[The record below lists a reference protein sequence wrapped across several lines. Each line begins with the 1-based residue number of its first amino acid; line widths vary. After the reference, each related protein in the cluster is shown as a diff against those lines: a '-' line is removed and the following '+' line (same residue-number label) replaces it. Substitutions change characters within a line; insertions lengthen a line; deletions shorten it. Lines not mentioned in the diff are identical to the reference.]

1 MSSIQRKRVQAIVL
15 APLMALSLVLPL
27 APARSIIVFD
37 PSNYAQSVLQAARA
51 LQQITNQ
58 IQSLQNQATMI
69 EGMIKNLDHL
79 NFSSLS
85 DMTATLGQVS
95 RLMGAAHD
103 ISFRANETESQIRTL
118 FPGSV
123 QIFATDQNV
132 QAATARLTAQ
142 RNALTQAMLV
152 QSEIT
157 DDANR
162 DAQTLTD
169 LVTQS
174 QAAHGTL
181 QAQQAAN
188 QLLAL
193 TAKQQISLQAMLAA
207 EARATAMESALR
219 LQAQTDGQA
228 ATRRFLGS
236 GHAYTPVP

>member
-1 MSSIQRKRVQAIVL
+1 MNRSQRKRVRAIFLV
-15 APLMALSLVLPL
+15 PIMSVSLMLPI
-27 APARSIIVFD
+27 APAQSIIVFD
-37 PSNYAQSVLQAARA
+37 PGNYAQSVLQAARA

-69 EGMIKNLDHL
+69 EGMVKNLDHL
-79 NFSSLS
+79 DFSSLS
-85 DMTATLGQVS
+85 SMTGTLSQIT

-103 ISFRANETESQIRTL
+103 ISFHATETESQIRTL
-118 FPGSV
+118 FPGSAQV
-123 QIFATDQNV
+123 LATDQGV
-132 QAATARLTAQ
+132 LAATTRLTAQ
-142 RNALTQAMLV
+142 RNALTQTMMV

-162 DAQTLTD
+162 DAQILTD

-174 QAAHGTL
+174 QAAHGSL

-193 TAKQQISLQAMLAA
+193 TAKQQIGLQAMLAA
-207 EARATAMESALR
+207 QARATAMESALR

-236 GHAYTPVP
+236 GHAYTPEP